1 MPAKQFMI
9 KRMKIFIT
17 GTSGRLG
24 GTLKRRYAE
33 HYEVLAPC
41 RAELDLARPDD
52 VAEIVRDWDFD
63 LLINCAGM
71 ISPDVCERDPLGAM
85 RVNAESPAALAVECQ
100 RRGARMIHISTD
112 YVFGG
117 EGEVLL
123 SEEAPAQ
130 PVNAY
135 GRSKLAGEQAV
146 LAACAQALVARV
158 SWLFGA
164 AAPSFPD
171 QMLAQATAGQE
182 VAAIADKWSGPTSV
196 DDVATWLEHLFTH
209 QPAVAGLLHV
219 CNSGEATWHSYAEE
233 TLAIAHEFGLLKAVP
248 AVKPQSLADFP
259 NFIAKRPRYT
269 TMSNARLA
277 GLLGHAP
284 RFWQEALRD
293 YLTRSATGIQS

>member
-1 MPAKQFMI
+1 MPANQFII
-9 KRMKIFIT
+9 KHMKIFIT
-17 GTSGRLG
+17 GATGRLG
-24 GTLKRRYAE
+24 GALKRHYAE
-33 HYEVLAPC
+33 RHEILAPS
-41 RAELDLARPDD
+41 RAELDISKPDE
-52 VAEIVRDWDFD
+52 VAEIVRDMDFD

-85 RVNAESPAALAVECQ
+85 RVNAESPAALAAECQ

-117 EGEVLL
+117 EGDVLL
-123 SEEAPAQ
+123 GEGAPAQ

-146 LAACAQALVARV
+146 LAACSQALVARV

-171 QMLAQATAGQE
+171 QMLAQALAGQE
-182 VAAIADKWSGPTSV
+182 VAAIADKWSVPTSV

-209 QPAVAGLLHV
+209 QPAAAGLLHV
-219 CNSGEATWHSYAEE
+219 CNNGEATWHSYAEE
-233 TLAIAHEFGLLKAVP
+233 TLATAHEFGLLKAVP
-248 AVKPQSLADFP
+248 TVRPQRLEDFP

-277 GLLGHAP
+277 GLLGHLP
-284 RFWQEALRD
+284 RDWQAALREF
-293 YLTRSATGIQS
+293 LMRSATGPQV